1 MLTVSLAV
9 VSEFRARLARHWLT
23 QTSVHVL
30 RCRTLKGIRC
40 RGLDGFF
47 AMATLD
53 IGVVGLAARVV
64 VGVGG
69 EGTVGWG
76 ASWGVCFSVEFAG
89 VVCGRGLNAGF
100 VLVSLAVCSSLTR
113 GIIGI
118 LTPPCS
124 KGPWG

>member
-9 VSEFRARLARHWLT
+9 VSEFRARLAGHWLT
-23 QTSVHVL
+23 QTSIHVL
-30 RCRTLKGIRC
+30 RCRTLKGVGC

-47 AMATLD
+47 AMAALD
-53 IGVVGLAARVV
+53 IGVVGLAAGVV

-69 EGTVGWG
+69 EGTVGRG
-76 ASWGVCFSVEFAG
+76 TSWGICFGVEFAG

-100 VLVSLAVCSSLTR
+100 VLVSLAVLSRLTR
-113 GIIGI
+113 GLIGI
-118 LTPPCS
+118 HTPPCS